1 MLAKPRLV
9 ARTNQLTRGTSTA
22 RIQEIFERNL
32 IRFSFVTFCFQEFCG
47 KTESDRIISA
57 HCRREMERGE
67 EGMRHGRCF
76 TPRAPDLPPE
86 STSTNDLA
94 ALPSA
99 GGLDSSSLQLYLT
112 PRLRLRA
119 LWRFPV
125 FLCYH
130 QGKAGRKQS
139 SSQLSCIL
147 VRKSTQFCQIIARFQ
162 TFSQT

>member
-32 IRFSFVTFCFQEFCG
+32 IRFSFVTFCFQEFYG
-47 KTESDRIISA
+47 KTESDRIISG
-57 HCRREMERGE
+57 HCRREERRE
-67 EGMRHGRCF
+67 EGMRRGRCF

-86 STSTNDLA
+86 STSTDELA

-112 PRLRLRA
+112 PKLRLRA
-119 LWRFPV
+119 LWKCSVFPV
-125 FLCYH
+125 FLLSP
-130 QGKAGRKQS
+130 RQS
-139 SSQLSCIL
+139 GQKIELKSAQLYLSSKINPL
-147 VRKSTQFCQIIARFQ
+147 CQCAISNLQ
-162 TFSQT
+162 